1 MDNNTSYNTQAI
13 DINLLSV
20 LDITKDGK
28 VVSAEKWVELWNLVF
43 QHINKID
50 AFCVDM
56 QSTLDNWHESEIALN
71 EIVEDMQMKYAALST
86 GFIHYG
92 ENTPENPHIM
102 LWVRHMNDISTHCF
116 LTNEDVDSELSDT
129 STNPVQNKVANAAL
143 NNKMDKN
150 NPTGT
155 GSFSLNRK
163 SDTVVG
169 DYSFAEGSNGQATGT
184 ASHAEGNSTTASGG
198 GSHAEGSST
207 KASGDYSHTE
217 GERTTASG
225 EASHTEGYLTKAS
238 GDYSHAEGNYTK
250 ALSACQHVQ
259 GRYNIEDSDNA
270 YVDIVGNGSSNT
282 ERSNAYTLDWNGNAW
297 YAGDVYVG
305 STSGTNKDAG
315 SKKLATEGFVDT
327 QITEKTDQTYTPE
340 SENAQ
345 SGIAVAEAIAAQPKQ
360 IPEITSLMLSDETPL
375 GVYILKKDSNI
386 MYVPQYYDDGLTM
399 IPFTNT
405 KVESDTLINVSRIPT
420 LVPPGMYRY
429 GIRVMF
435 LSEVT
440 EFDSVVPIKRTLGYI
455 EYWKESS
462 SSTGYPATGTITYYN
477 YATTDYVTKAISD
490 VSKSKVDKED
500 GKGLSTN
507 DFTNEYKTKL
517 DGIELGA
524 NKTITDSELSD
535 TSTNPVQNK
544 IITAALGDINTSL
557 DRIIEIQNSLIG
569 GNA

>member
-1 MDNNTSYNTQAI
+1 MDNNTSYETQAI

-50 AFCVDM
+50 AFCIDM

-102 LWVRHMNDISTHCF
+102 LWVRRMNDISTHCF

-184 ASHAEGNSTTASGG
+184 ASHTEGNSTTASGD

-207 KASGDYSHTE
+207 QASGNNSHAE
-217 GERTTASG
+217 GEYTTASG
-225 EASHTEGYLTKAS
+225 NASHAEGYYTTAS
-238 GDYSHAEGNYTK
+238 AILGSHAEGNLAK
-250 ALSACQHVQ
+250 ASGNASHAEGYHTTASGNASHAEGNFSVASGSRSHAEGEETIASSHDQHVQ
-259 GRYNIEDSDNA
+259 GKYNIEDTANTYA
-270 YVDIVGNGSSNT
+270 DIIGNGSSDT
-282 ERSNAYTLDWNGNAW
+282 RSNAYTLDWNGNAW

-305 STSGTNKDAG
+305 STSGTNKDEG
-315 SKKLATEGFVDT
+315 SKKLATEEYVDT
-327 QITEKTDQTYTPE
+327 QITEKTDQAYTPE

-345 SGIAVAEAIAAQPKQ
+345 SGKAVAEA
-360 IPEITSLMLSDETPL
+360 
-375 GVYILKKDSNI
+375 
-386 MYVPQYYDDGLTM
+386 
-399 IPFTNT
+399 
-405 KVESDTLINVSRIPT
+405 
-420 LVPPGMYRY
+420 
-429 GIRVMF
+429 
-435 LSEVT
+435 VT
-440 EFDSVVPIKRTLGYI
+440 EAKGY
-455 EYWKESS
+455 
-462 SSTGYPATGTITYYN
+462 
-477 YATTDYVTKAISD
+477 TDTKI
-490 VSKSKVDKED
+490 
-500 GKGLSTN
+500 
-507 DFTNEYKTKL
+507 
-517 DGIELGA
+517 
-524 NKTITDSELSD
+524 
-535 TSTNPVQNK
+535 
-544 IITAALGDINTSL
+544 GDIDTAL
-557 DRIIEIQNSLIG
+557 DNIIALQNSYIG